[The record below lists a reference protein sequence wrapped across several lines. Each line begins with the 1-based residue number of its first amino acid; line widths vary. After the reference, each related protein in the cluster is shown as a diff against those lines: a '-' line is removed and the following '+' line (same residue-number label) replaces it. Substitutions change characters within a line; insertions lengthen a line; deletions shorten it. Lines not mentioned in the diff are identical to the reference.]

1 MKDIEKYI
9 RENWFEDHIAEL
21 IDRGD
26 IKILNWKKPGTGI
39 YRVRYVFDGC
49 MMYISGDIGTAVFWL
64 TWNADVHSFNKVSIG
79 YFTEK
84 LSAFS
89 DERWDF
95 DADKAVKRLREWLN
109 DRKEYGKTYD
119 HDDMRELFNDARNCG
134 SCSEWAEITHRYESL
149 ISKLDQDYWEWF
161 YEIGREYPSR
171 IYGYLI
177 GLKMA
182 SEQLRAAEL
191 ASA

>member
-1 MKDIEKYI
+1 MSVTEEYI
-9 RENWFEDHIAEL
+9 REHWFKDHKAEL
-21 IDRGD
+21 IDLGE
-26 IKILNWKKPGTGI
+26 IQILNWKKPDTGV

-64 TWNADVHSFNKVSIG
+64 TWKADVHSFNDKHIG

-89 DERWDF
+89 DERWGF
-95 DADKAVKRLREWLN
+95 DTNKAVKRLREWLN
-109 DRKEYGKTYD
+109 DQKECGKTYD
-119 HDDMRELFNDARNCG
+119 RDEMRELFDDARSCG

-161 YEIGREYPSR
+161 HEIGREYPSR
-171 IYGYLI
+171 IYGYLV
-177 GLKMA
+177 GLQMA
-182 SEQLRAAEL
+182 SEQLRAREVAI
-191 ASA
+191 

>member
-1 MKDIEKYI
+1 LKDIENYI
-9 RENWFEDHIAEL
+9 REHWFKDHKAEL
-21 IDRGD
+21 IDLGGVQV
-26 IKILNWKKPGTGI
+26 LNWKKPGTGV

-64 TWNADVHSFNKVSIG
+64 TWKADVNSFNDKSIG
-79 YFTEK
+79 YFSEK

-95 DADKAVKRLREWLN
+95 DTDKAVKSLREWLN
-109 DRKEYGKTYD
+109 ERKKCGKTYD
-119 HDDMRELFNDARNCG
+119 HDEMRELFDDAGNCG
-134 SCSEWAEITHRYESL
+134 SCSEWAEITHRYEPL

-182 SEQLRAAEL
+182 SEQLRATEQV
-191 ASA
+191 SA